1 MLAGYDHLLAAAR
14 RSQWDAEAIDLAADR
29 VAADRLPAADRTS
42 LAELVTGFQVAEH
55 AVAAELDPW
64 IAAAG
69 DPLARECFA
78 AQQRDE
84 LRHARFFERVA
95 TEVLGL
101 DPATA
106 SAAAPATIRELFE
119 TTLPATARSLAA
131 DAGTM
136 AAAVGLY
143 HLVLEGIVF
152 AVGQEALLELA
163 SAQGLRGVAAGVA
176 RVQADERWHVGLGV
190 LHLQRLG
197 AAVDVDARARE
208 ALTAWGPA
216 IATPRRIARVMATH
230 KRRMKIAGGTPAQS
244 IESRR

>member
-14 RSQWDAEAIDLAADR
+14 RLQWDAEAIDLAADR
-29 VAADRLPAADRTS
+29 TAADRLPAGDRAA
-42 LAELVTGFQVAEH
+42 LDQLIAGFLVAES

-64 IAAAG
+64 IAAA
-69 DPLARECFA
+69 DEPIARECFA

-84 LRHARFFERVA
+84 LRHARFFQRVA

-106 SAAAPATIRELFE
+106 YEAAPATIRELFRR
-119 TTLPATARSLAA
+119 TLPATARSLAA

-136 AAAVGLY
+136 AGAVGLY

-152 AVGQEALLELA
+152 AVGQESLLELA
-163 SAQGLRGVAAGVA
+163 SAHALDGVAAGVA

-197 AAVDVDARARE
+197 APVNVDEGVRE

-216 IATPRRIARVMATH
+216 IATPQRTARVLAAH
-230 KRRMKIAGGTPAQS
+230 ARRVKIAGSAPAPS
-244 IESRR
+244 IESLP